1 MCVNSDINRGSYQ
14 MNDINPTR
22 AKRALICFGLTILAI
37 SPLIPDGNMIIPR
50 ITPLVQNILH
60 VPVFAIL
67 SVLLFLIFSEYQVD
81 LLKNIVLIVLISQT
95 LSILTE
101 SIQLF
106 IPGRCSSF
114 GDIGSNFIG
123 MSTGIFIV
131 LGMKKIR
138 SAIAGSLFHF

>member
-1 MCVNSDINRGSYQ
+1 
-14 MNDINPTR
+14 MNGINPANT
-22 AKRALICFGLTILAI
+22 KRALICFGLTILAV

-67 SVLLFLIFSEYQVD
+67 SVLLFLIFSDYRID
-81 LLKNIVLIVLISQT
+81 PLKSIVLVILISQT

-106 IPGRCSSF
+106 IPGRCPSF

-123 MSTGIFIV
+123 MSSGIFLV

>member
-1 MCVNSDINRGSYQ
+1 MCVNSDINRGSFQ
-14 MNDINPTR
+14 MNGINPTK
-22 AKRALICFGLTILAI
+22 AKRAFICFCLTILAV
-37 SPLIPDGNMIIPR
+37 SPLVPDGNMIIPR

-67 SVLLFLIFSEYQVD
+67 SVLLFLIFSEYRID
-81 LLKNIVLIVLISQT
+81 PLKSIVLIILISQT

-106 IPGRCSSF
+106 MPGRCPSLS
-114 GDIGSNFIG
+114 DIGSNFIG
-123 MSTGIFIV
+123 MSSGIFLV

>member
-22 AKRALICFGLTILAI
+22 AKRALICFCLTILAV
-37 SPLIPDGNMIIPR
+37 SPLIPDGNTIIPR

-67 SVLLFLIFSEYQVD
+67 SVLLFLIFSEYRID
-81 LLKNIVLIVLISQT
+81 PLKSIILIILISQT

-106 IPGRCSSF
+106 IPGRCPSF
-114 GDIGSNFIG
+114 GDLGSNFIG
-123 MSTGIFIV
+123 MCGGIFLV
-131 LGMKKIR
+131 FGMKKIK
-138 SAIAGSLFHF
+138 SAIDGSLF